1 MMAEVPTY
9 RIGTV
14 LDFLQVPEDRREICV
29 KEFLCWLDIAK
40 NLPKMMEGIPIN
52 GPAEYIWID
61 DGLHRATATISD
73 GTHKVMVVS
82 GRIKGFD

>member
-1 MMAEVPTY
+1 MAEAPTY

-14 LDFLQVPEDRREICV
+14 LDFLQVPEDRRDVCV
-29 KEFLCWLDIAK
+29 KEFLCWLDIAE
-40 NLPKMMEGIPIN
+40 NLPKMMEGILIN

-61 DGLHRATATISD
+61 DGLHMATAAITD

>member
-1 MMAEVPTY
+1 MAEAPTY

-29 KEFLCWLDIAK
+29 REFLCWLDIAG
-40 NLPKMMEGIPIN
+40 NLPKMMEGMSIN

-61 DGLHRATATISD
+61 DGLRRATATISNGVD
-73 GTHKVMVVS
+73 EIRVIS
-82 GRIKGFD
+82 GRIRGFV